1 MHSSQPKSILS
12 AHLPS
17 ANPDVVWLALI
28 ERAVK
33 DLALGGLRYIVGHYL
48 QQAPRQSE
56 LLTKSDCRTTMLHS
70 SLSAGQKP
78 GHCQVCFHGWR
89 SR

>member
-17 ANPDVVWLALI
+17 TNPDVVWLALI

-33 DLALGGLRYIVGHYL
+33 DLALGGLRHIVGHYL

-56 LLTKSDCRTTMLHS
+56 LLTKSDCRTTHAAQLPERWTEAW
-70 SLSAGQKP
+70 SLP
-78 GHCQVCFHGWR
+78 GLLSWLA
-89 SR
+89 